1 VAAQLEAKRSIGSLA
16 QALTRGQLSTPRL
29 LLVAGGLVLAL
40 YIALGVAYMDHRAE
54 RERLSE
60 QVLDGQVALAA
71 AQNGE
76 PLDELEARLEEL
88 TNLQALLEGSFPSEL
103 KTPAV
108 IDTILRRAQ
117 EHNVVLAQI
126 DIGAPETVQAPAA
139 EAAATPSADTAAEA
153 TEPPLPSATY
163 QRAVVTAQFR
173 GSLPDLIAFMSELEA
188 RVGSASRLESFSLD
202 STNEGYTL
210 DIQVHTFAR
219 QAIEEEPAPQASA
232 TPATE
237 SEAP

>member
-1 VAAQLEAKRSIGSLA
+1 
-16 QALTRGQLSTPRL
+16 
-29 LLVAGGLVLAL
+29 VAGALVL
-40 YIALGVAYMDHRAE
+40 IAYVGLGLAYMDHRAK
-54 RERLSE
+54 RERLAA
-60 QVLDGQVALAA
+60 QVLDGEVALAA

-76 PLDELEARLEEL
+76 PLDELETRLEEL
-88 TNLQALLEGSFPSEL
+88 TNLQTLLEGSFPSEL

-117 EHNVVLAQI
+117 EHNVALAQI

-139 EAAATPSADTAAEA
+139 AEAAATPSADSAAEA
-153 TEPPLPSATY
+153 AEPPLPVATY

-173 GSLPDLIAFMSELEA
+173 GSLPDLIAFMAELEA

-202 STNEGYTL
+202 STNQGYTL

-219 QAIEEEPAPQASA
+219 QAVEEPAPETAA
-232 TPATE
+232 TPASE